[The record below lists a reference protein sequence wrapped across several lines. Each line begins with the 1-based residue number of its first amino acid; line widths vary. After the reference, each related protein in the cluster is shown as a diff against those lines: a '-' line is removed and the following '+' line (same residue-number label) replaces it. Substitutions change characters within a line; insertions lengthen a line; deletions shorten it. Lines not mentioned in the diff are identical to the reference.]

1 MIDDGI
7 GHLRVIRQTLHALD
21 RTCEDLLALEGLNQ
35 VKQVIAQP
43 VRIRFHRPLGVDGY
57 HPLAAPARHAEFL
70 GLPSIRL
77 LLLRMLCGR
86 VLSPFLRLCRLLTG
100 GAPAPG
106 GGRRLGVS
114 FSRVISR
121 SLGRVIIS
129 QFRFKLSLWTRCR
142 LSIKGLALAGNFSRF
157 QVSMGTGIRVGR
169 FQVSLG
175 RKSLLARL
183 GLVIRVPFR
192 VSLGKSSLAA
202 GVFARFQVSMGCV
215 GVQGVGGSQFQ
226 ICHAGIVHLTRRRFR
241 VGLGDGIRLSPS
253 GFRLCSGSL
262 FLDLFLGSCH
272 GMISSFG

>member
-1 MIDDGI
+1 M
-7 GHLRVIRQTLHALD
+7 
-21 RTCEDLLALEGLNQ
+21 
-35 VKQVIAQP
+35 P
-43 VRIRFHRPLGVDGY
+43 
-57 HPLAAPARHAEFL
+57 
-70 GLPSIRL
+70 
-77 LLLRMLCGR
+77 CGR

-114 FSRVISR
+114 FSRVIPR

-129 QFRFKLSLWTRCR
+129 QFHFQLSLGTGRR
-142 LSIKGLALAGNFSRF
+142 LGIKGLAIAGSFSRF

-169 FQVSLG
+169 FHVSLG

-183 GLVIRVPFR
+183 RLAIRVPFR

-202 GVFARFQVSMGCV
+202 GILARFRVSLGCV
-215 GVQGVGGSQFQ
+215 GVQGVGSSQFQ
-226 ICHAGIVHLTRRRFR
+226 ICHAGIGHLTMRRFR
-241 VGLGDGIRLSPS
+241 VGLGDGISLSPS